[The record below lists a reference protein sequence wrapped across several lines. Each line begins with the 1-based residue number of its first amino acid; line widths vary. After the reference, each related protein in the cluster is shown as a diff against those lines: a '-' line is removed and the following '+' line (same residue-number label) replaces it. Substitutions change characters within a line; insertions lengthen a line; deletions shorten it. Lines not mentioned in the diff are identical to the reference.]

1 MLAAEGAGGQAGQ
14 MLAVCNACRY
24 CEQYCPVFPAMERRT
39 AFPAEDLHYLAN
51 LCHNCG
57 ECLYACQYAP
67 PHPFAVNLPRALA
80 EVRGESYERYCWPP
94 ALGIAFH
101 RQGALLAIGL
111 TAGFTALVFAFAGGG
126 TSARRPGPGDFYAVI
141 PHDVMVGVFG
151 GVFLVAVVALGMSLA
166 RYWRAIRASE
176 LRPVP
181 LGSWVAALRDAA
193 TLRHL
198 HGGGVDC
205 ASDLDRRTPWRRWA
219 HHATLG
225 GFASCF
231 ASTTVAAVY
240 HSFFGW
246 TAPHGYL
253 SVPVVLGVAGGLGLV
268 IGPMG
273 LLLQRARRDA
283 ALSDPAQRGLDSS
296 LLVLLLVTS
305 ATGLVLLAWRHTAAM
320 RPLLFVHLGA
330 VLAFFVTIPYSKFV
344 HGFYRLLALV
354 QAEDE
359 SRGDSAA
366 FGE

>member
-1 MLAAEGAGGQAGQ
+1 MLATEGSVARTRD

-24 CEQYCPVFPAMERRT
+24 CEQYCPVFPAIERRT
-39 AFPAEDLHYLAN
+39 AFPLEDLHYLAN

-80 EVRGESYERYCWPP
+80 ERRGESYERYCWPH
-94 ALGIAFH
+94 ALGAAFH

-111 TAGFTALVFAFAGGG
+111 TVGFTALLFAAAGADES
-126 TSARRPGPGDFYAVI
+126 TPRPGPGDFYAVI
-141 PHDVMVGVFG
+141 PHDVLVGAFG
-151 GVFLVAVVALGMSLA
+151 VLFLLAVVALGMSLA
-166 RYWRAIRASE
+166 RYWSAIRGNALE
-176 LRPVP
+176 PVP
-181 LGSWVAALRDAA
+181 LGGWMTALRDAV

-205 ASDLDRRTPWRRWA
+205 TSGLDQRTPWRRWA

-225 GFASCF
+225 GFALCF

-246 TAPHGYL
+246 VAPHDYL
-253 SVPVVLGVAGGLGLV
+253 SLPVVLGVSGGVGLV
-268 IGPMG
+268 VGPVA
-273 LLLQRARRDA
+273 LLVQRARRDG
-283 ALSDPAQRGLDSS
+283 ALSDPAQRGLDSA
-296 LLVLLLVTS
+296 LLVLLVATS
-305 ATGLVLLAWRHTAAM
+305 ATGLALLAWRHTAAM

-344 HGFYRLLALV
+344 HGFYRVLALV
-354 QAEDE
+354 HADDE
-359 SRGDSAA
+359 SRHDSAA
-366 FGE
+366 TP